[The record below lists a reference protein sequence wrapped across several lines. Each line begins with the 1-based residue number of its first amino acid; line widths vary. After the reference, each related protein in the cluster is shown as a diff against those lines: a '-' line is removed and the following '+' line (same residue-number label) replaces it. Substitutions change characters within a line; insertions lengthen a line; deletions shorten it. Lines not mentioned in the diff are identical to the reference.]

1 MLFDYKTSISAFAL
15 SVMLAGPA
23 MAVADV
29 YVIAH
34 SSVQLGAGD
43 VREVFLGNMQFAGGA
58 KLQPVDNGPAQ
69 GEFLSKAVKMEPDRY
84 NAAWTKKTFRDGV
97 NAPPVKSGD
106 AEVLEFV
113 KRTPGAVGYVT
124 SAPSGVTVVQKY

>member
-1 MLFDYKTSISAFAL
+1 MLFESKYNIF
-15 SVMLAGPA
+15 MLALTVALTGPA

-29 YVIAH
+29 YVIAN
-34 SSVQLGAGD
+34 SSVQIGAGD

-58 KLQPVDNGPAQ
+58 KLTPVDNGPAQ
-69 GEFLSKAVKMEPDRY
+69 AEFLSKAVKMEPDRY

-124 SAPSGVTVVQKY
+124 TAPSGVTVVQKY

>member
-1 MLFDYKTSISAFAL
+1 MRFDLKYSVSALAL
-15 SVMLAGPA
+15 SALFAGPV
-23 MAVADV
+23 MADV
-29 YVIAH
+29 FVIAH
-34 SSVQLGAGD
+34 SSVQIGAAD

-69 GEFLSKAVKMEPDRY
+69 AEFLSKAVKMDPDRY
-84 NAAWTKKTFRDGV
+84 AAAWTKKTFRDGV

-113 KRTPGAVGYVT
+113 KRTPGAVGYVST
-124 SAPSGVTVVQKY
+124 APSGVTVVQKY

>member
-1 MLFDYKTSISAFAL
+1 MRFDLKYRLSALAVSALFA
-15 SVMLAGPA
+15 VPA
-23 MAVADV
+23 MADV
-29 YVIAH
+29 FVIAH
-34 SSVQLGAGD
+34 SSVQIGAAD

-69 GEFLSKAVKMEPDRY
+69 AEFLSKVLKMEAERY
-84 NAAWTKKTFRDGV
+84 SASWTKKTFRDGV
-97 NAPPVKSGD
+97 NAPPIKSGD

-124 SAPSGVTVVQKY
+124 IAPSGVTVVQKY